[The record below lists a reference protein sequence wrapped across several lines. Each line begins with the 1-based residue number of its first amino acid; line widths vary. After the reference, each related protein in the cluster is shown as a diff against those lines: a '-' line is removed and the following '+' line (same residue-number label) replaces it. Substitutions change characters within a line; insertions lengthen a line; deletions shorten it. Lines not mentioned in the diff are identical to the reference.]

1 MSTPK
6 KVLDYA
12 KKNKALMVDV
22 RFTDPFGMWQHFSVP
37 LAELKES
44 VFKEG
49 FGFDGSSIRGWRSI
63 ESSDM
68 LVLPDPDT
76 AFMDP
81 FTAVPTLSLTCH
93 IHDAITKELYN
104 RDPRGIAMKAES
116 YLKSTKIADTAVFG
130 PEAEFFIFD
139 NVQYDSAPNGTFYNV
154 DSSEGIWNSGTD
166 EMPNLGHKLRHK
178 EGYFPVPPMD
188 TFQDMRSEMVLMM
201 LDVDNHFKN
210 GVECQHHEVATA
222 GQAEIDFAFD
232 TLVQTA
238 DNMQVY
244 KYIIK
249 NIAKQQGKT
258 VTFMPKP
265 LWNDNGSGM
274 HVHQSLWKGNK
285 PLFAGNKYAGLSQQ
299 ALYYIGGIL
308 KHARALIAITNPTTN
323 SYKRLVPGFEA
334 PVNLV
339 YSQRNRSASIR
350 IPTYSQ
356 SPKSKRIEFRTPDA
370 MANPYLAFS
379 AMLMAGLDGIKNKID
394 PGSPMDK
401 DLYSCSARELS
412 RVPHAPNDLG
422 EALDCLEKD
431 HKFLLSGDV
440 FTEDFLNAYVGF
452 RRDQVSDLNSRPHPY
467 ELHMYYD
474 D

>member
-6 KVLDYA
+6 NVLEYA

-37 LAELKES
+37 TAELTES
-44 VFKEG
+44 VFQDG
-49 FGFDGSSIRGWRSI
+49 FGFDGSSIRGWRTI
-63 ESSDM
+63 DSSDM
-68 LVLPDPDT
+68 LVIPDPDT

-81 FTAVPTLSLTCH
+81 FTEVPTLSLTCN
-93 IHDAITKELYN
+93 IHDTITKELYN
-104 RDPRGIAMKAES
+104 RDPRGIAKTAEA

-139 NVQYDSAPNGTFYNV
+139 NVQYDSTANGTFYSV
-154 DSSEGIWNSGTD
+154 DSEEGIWNSGTD

-178 EGYFPVPPMD
+178 EGYFPVSPMD
-188 TFQDMRSEMVLMM
+188 TFQDLRTEMVLTM
-201 LDVDNHFKN
+201 LSTDNHFRN
-210 GVECQHHEVATA
+210 GVECQHHEVGTA

-232 TLVQTA
+232 TLVRTA

-244 KYIIK
+244 KYIIR
-249 NIAKQQGKT
+249 NVGKQHGHT
-258 VTFMPKP
+258 VTFMAKP

-274 HVHQSLWKGNK
+274 HTHMSLWKGTK
-285 PLFAGNKYAGLSQQ
+285 PLFAGNKYAGLSQM
-299 ALYYIGGIL
+299 AIYYIGGIL
-308 KHARALIAITNPTTN
+308 KHARALTAITNPTTN

-339 YSQRNRSASIR
+339 YSQRNRSACVR

-356 SPKSKRIEFRTPDA
+356 SPKSKRIEFRTPDPT
-370 MANPYLAFS
+370 ANPYLANA

-401 DLYSCSARELS
+401 DLYACSARELR
-412 RVPHAPNDLG
+412 RVPHAPGDLG

-431 HKFLLSGDV
+431 HKFLLAGDV
-440 FTEDFLNAYVGF
+440 FTEDFLDAYVEY
-452 RRDQVSDLNSRPHPY
+452 RRGQVSALAERPHPY
-467 ELHMYYD
+467 EFYMYYD